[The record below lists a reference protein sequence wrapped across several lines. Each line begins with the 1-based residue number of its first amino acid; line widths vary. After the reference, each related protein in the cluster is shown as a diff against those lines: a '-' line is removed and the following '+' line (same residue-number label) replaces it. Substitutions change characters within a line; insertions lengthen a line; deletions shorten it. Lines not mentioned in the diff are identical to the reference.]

1 MIRFSSLAA
10 ALVVICSG
18 ASAEPQTALRDL
30 GEALFFDE
38 NLSLDRS
45 QSCASCHDPEHGFAD
60 PRRAADGAFSLGD
73 DGVSLGDRNAPS
85 ASYAAFVPGFHQ
97 TKDGVWVGGMFW
109 DGRAS
114 GLEEQAGGPPL
125 NPIEMGMPDRKSVVQ
140 RLQENPEYVDAF
152 KTLFGPDI
160 FDQTDAA
167 FEGMTQAIASFER
180 SDVFAP
186 FDSKYDRFLR
196 GEAELSRQEELGRLL
211 FFSQQF
217 TNCNLCHQLKSSPID
232 PAETFSNYEHHNIGV
247 PENLAGRNQNGVAL
261 GTVDDGLLNNPLVT
275 GLAQR
280 GKFKTPTLRNVAV
293 TGPYMHNGVFQD
305 LRTVVLFYNRYNSL
319 SEARQINPET
329 GQSFGSP
336 DVPHSL
342 SVKELTHGPALD
354 DQRIDA
360 LVAFLKTLTDERYE
374 HLLKP

>member
-1 MIRFSSLAA
+1 
-10 ALVVICSG
+10 
-18 ASAEPQTALRDL
+18 
-30 GEALFFDE
+30 
-38 NLSLDRS
+38 
-45 QSCASCHDPEHGFAD
+45 
-60 PRRAADGAFSLGD
+60 
-73 DGVSLGDRNAPS
+73 
-85 ASYAAFVPGFHQ
+85 
-97 TKDGVWVGGMFW
+97 
-109 DGRAS
+109 
-114 GLEEQAGGPPL
+114 
-125 NPIEMGMPDRKSVVQ
+125 MPDRQSVVQ
-140 RLQENPEYVDAF
+140 RLQESPAYVDAF
-152 KTLFGPDI
+152 QTLFGPDI

-167 FEGMTQAIASFER
+167 FESMTQAIASFER
-180 SDVFAP
+180 SEVFAP

-247 PENLAGRNQNGVAL
+247 PENLAGHSQNGVAL
-261 GTVDDGLLNNPLVT
+261 GTVDEGLLNNPLVT
-275 GLAQR
+275 GLVQR

-293 TGPYMHNGVFQD
+293 TGPYMHNGVFQE

-329 GQSFGSP
+329 GQPFGSP

-360 LVAFLKTLTDERYE
+360 LVAFLTTLTDQRYE